1 MYEDLEEALFLKN
14 ASNNKEDNTHSLK
27 HYLERVYFLDHHF
40 FRLIKTFW

>member
-27 HYLERVYFLDHHF
+27 HYFERDHHF
-40 FRLIKTFW
+40 FRLIKTF